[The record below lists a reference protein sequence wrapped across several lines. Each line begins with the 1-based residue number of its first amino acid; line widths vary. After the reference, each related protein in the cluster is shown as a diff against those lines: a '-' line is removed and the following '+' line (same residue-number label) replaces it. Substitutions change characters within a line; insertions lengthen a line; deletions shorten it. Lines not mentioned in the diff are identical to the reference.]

1 VEEIVERHL
10 LPEEIDLLLDG
21 EVGFGTPP
29 LKAHVRNCPT
39 CSNELEG
46 ARALVRQL
54 EHLPHVAP
62 SPLFA
67 NRVMSRVQLFVPWH
81 VALLDSVR
89 GLIPQSRALRF
100 AAAGMFA
107 TIAIA
112 LTIASVWAFSR
123 IDAVLFTADL
133 VLDRMRDA
141 AFAAIASGMSALFG
155 DAARP
160 LLAGGAMG
168 LATAALLLVATT
180 AAAATMI
187 RVAAVRARGR

>member
-1 VEEIVERHL
+1 VERHL

-29 LKAHVRNCPT
+29 LKAHVRSCAA

-54 EHLPHVAP
+54 EHLPHIAP

-67 NRVMSRVQLFVPWH
+67 NRVMTRVQLFVPWH
-81 VALLDSVR
+81 VALADSVR
-89 GLIPQSRALRF
+89 GLIPQSRALRV
-100 AAAGMFA
+100 AAAGIFA
-107 TIAIA
+107 TIAFA
-112 LTIASVWAFSR
+112 LTLVSVWAFSR
-123 IDAVLFTADL
+123 IDAVMFTADL
-133 VLDRMRDA
+133 VLDRMRSA
-141 AFAAIASGMSALFG
+141 AFGAIASGVSALFG

-160 LLAGGAMG
+160 LLAGGTLG
-168 LATAALLLVATT
+168 LAAAALLLLVTG
-180 AAAATMI
+180 AAATAMI

>member
-1 VEEIVERHL
+1 MERHL

-29 LKAHVRNCPT
+29 LKAHVRSCAV
-39 CSNELEG
+39 CSKELEG

-54 EHLPHVAP
+54 EHLPHIAP

-67 NRVMSRVQLFVPWH
+67 SRVLSRVQLFVPWH

-100 AAAGMFA
+100 AAAGLFA
-107 TIAIA
+107 TIAVV
-112 LTIASVWAFSR
+112 LTTVSVWAFSR
-123 IDAVLFTADL
+123 IDAVMFTADL
-133 VLDRMRDA
+133 VLDRMRSA
-141 AFAAIASGMSALFG
+141 AFGAIASGVSALFG

-160 LLAGGAMG
+160 LLAGGTLG
-168 LATAALLLVATT
+168 LAAAALLLLVTG
-180 AAAATMI
+180 AAATAMI

>member
-1 VEEIVERHL
+1 MERHL

-29 LKAHVRNCPT
+29 LKAHVRNCVS
-39 CSNELEG
+39 CRSELEG

-54 EHLPHVAP
+54 EHLPHIAP

-67 NRVMSRVQLFVPWH
+67 GRVLSRVQLFVPWH

-89 GLIPQSRALRF
+89 GFVPQSRALRF
-100 AAAGMFA
+100 AAAGLFA
-107 TIAIA
+107 SIAVV
-112 LTIASVWAFSR
+112 LTVISAWVFTR
-123 IDAVLFTADL
+123 IDAVMFTADL
-133 VLDRMRDA
+133 VLDRVRSA
-141 AFAAIASGMSALFG
+141 AFGAVGSAMSALFG
-155 DAARP
+155 EAARP

-168 LATAALLLVATT
+168 LAVAALLLVITG

>member
-1 VEEIVERHL
+1 MERHL

-29 LKAHVRNCPT
+29 LKAHVRSCAA
-39 CSNELEG
+39 CGRELES

-54 EHLPHVAP
+54 EHLPHIAP

-67 NRVMSRVQLFVPWH
+67 SRVLSRVQLFVPWH
-81 VALLDSVR
+81 VSLLDSVR
-89 GLIPQSRALRF
+89 GLVPQSRGLRV
-100 AAAGMFA
+100 AAAAMFVIVA
-107 TIAIA
+107 TA
-112 LTIASVWAFSR
+112 LTVMSVWVFTR
-123 IDAVLFTADL
+123 IDAVMFAADL
-133 VLDRMRDA
+133 VLERVRSA
-141 AFAAIASGMSALFG
+141 ALGALGSGMTALFG
-155 DAARP
+155 EAARP

-168 LATAALLLVATT
+168 LAMAALLLLVTG

>member
-1 VEEIVERHL
+1 MERHL

-29 LKAHVRNCPT
+29 LKAHVRSCT
-39 CSNELEG
+39 VCSKELEG

-54 EHLPHVAP
+54 EHLPHIAP

-67 NRVMSRVQLFVPWH
+67 GRVLSRVQLFVPWH

-100 AAAGMFA
+100 AAAGFFA
-107 TIAIA
+107 TIAVV
-112 LTIASVWAFSR
+112 LTTISVWAFSR
-123 IDAVLFTADL
+123 LDAVMFTADF
-133 VLDRMRDA
+133 VLDRMRTA
-141 AFAAIASGMSALFG
+141 AFGAVASGLSALFG

-160 LLAGGAMG
+160 LLANGVMG
-168 LATAALLLVATT
+168 LATAALLLVVT
-180 AAAATMI
+180 AAAAAAMI

>member
-1 VEEIVERHL
+1 MERHL

-29 LKAHVRNCPT
+29 LKAHVRSCAV
-39 CSNELEG
+39 CSNELES

-54 EHLPHVAP
+54 EHLPHIAP

-67 NRVMSRVQLFVPWH
+67 SRVLSRVQLFVPWH

-89 GLIPQSRALRF
+89 GLVPQSRALRV
-100 AAAGMFA
+100 AAAAMFA
-107 TIAIA
+107 TVAIA
-112 LTIASVWAFSR
+112 LTVMSVWVFAR
-123 IDAVLFTADL
+123 IDAVMFAADL
-133 VLDRMRDA
+133 VLERMRSA
-141 AFAAIASGMSALFG
+141 ALGAVGSGMSALFG
-155 DAARP
+155 EAARP

-168 LATAALLLVATT
+168 LAMAALLLLVTG

>member
-1 VEEIVERHL
+1 VERHL

-29 LKAHVRNCPT
+29 LKAHVRSCAA
-39 CSNELEG
+39 CAQELEG

-54 EHLPHVAP
+54 EHLPHIAP

-67 NRVMSRVQLFVPWH
+67 ARVMERVQLFVPWH
-81 VALLDSVR
+81 VALLDSFR
-89 GLIPQSRALRF
+89 AFIPQSRALRF

-107 TIAIA
+107 SIAIV
-112 LTIASVWAFSR
+112 LTVVSAWVFTR
-123 IDAVLFTADL
+123 IDAVMFTADL
-133 VLDRMRDA
+133 VLERMRSA
-141 AFAAIASGMSALFG
+141 ALEAVGTAVSALFG
-155 DAARP
+155 DAAQP
-160 LLAGGAMG
+160 LLAGGAQG
-168 LATAALLLVATT
+168 LAMAALLLLVTG

>member
-1 VEEIVERHL
+1 VERHL

-29 LKAHVRNCPT
+29 LKAHVRSCAV
-39 CSNELEG
+39 CSNELES

-54 EHLPHVAP
+54 EHLPHIAP

-67 NRVMSRVQLFVPWH
+67 SRVLSRVQLFVPWH

-89 GLIPQSRALRF
+89 GLVPQSRALRV
-100 AAAGMFA
+100 AAAAMFA
-107 TIAIA
+107 TVAIA
-112 LTIASVWAFSR
+112 LTVMSVWVFAR
-123 IDAVLFTADL
+123 IDAVMFAADL
-133 VLDRMRDA
+133 VLERMRSA
-141 AFAAIASGMSALFG
+141 ALGAVGSGMSALFG
-155 DAARP
+155 EAARP

-168 LATAALLLVATT
+168 LAMAALLLLVTG

>member
-1 VEEIVERHL
+1 MDRHL

-29 LKAHVRNCPT
+29 LKAHVRSCAA
-39 CSNELEG
+39 CSNELES

-54 EHLPHVAP
+54 EHLPHIAP

-67 NRVMSRVQLFVPWH
+67 SRVMSKVQLFVPWH

-89 GLIPQSRALRF
+89 GLIPQSRALRV

-107 TIAIA
+107 SIAIV
-112 LTIASVWAFSR
+112 LTIVSVWAFAR
-123 IDAVLFTADL
+123 IDAVMFTADL
-133 VLDRMRDA
+133 VLDRMRGA
-141 AFAAIASGMSALFG
+141 AFDALASGVSALFG

-160 LLAGGAMG
+160 LLGNGALG
-168 LATAALLLVATT
+168 LAAAALLVLVTGV
-180 AAAATMI
+180 AAGAMI

>member
-1 VEEIVERHL
+1 MERHL

-29 LKAHVRNCPT
+29 LKAHVRSCAVCT
-39 CSNELEG
+39 KELEG

-54 EHLPHVAP
+54 EHLPHIAP

-67 NRVMSRVQLFVPWH
+67 GRVLERVQLFVPWH

-89 GLIPQSRALRF
+89 GFIPQSRALRF

-107 TIAIA
+107 SIAVV
-112 LTIASVWAFSR
+112 LTVVSVWVFTR
-123 IDAVLFTADL
+123 IDAVMFTADL
-133 VLDRMRDA
+133 VLDRMRNA
-141 AFAAIASGMSALFG
+141 ALGAIGTGMSALFG
-155 DAARP
+155 EAARP
-160 LLAGGAMG
+160 LLAGGPLG
-168 LATAALLLVATT
+168 LAMAALLLIVTG

-187 RVAAVRARGR
+187 RVAAVRARAR

>member
-1 VEEIVERHL
+1 MERHL

-29 LKAHVRNCPT
+29 LKAHVRSCVS
-39 CSNELEG
+39 CRNELEG

-54 EHLPHVAP
+54 EHLPHIAP

-67 NRVMSRVQLFVPWH
+67 GRVLTRVQLFVPWH

-89 GLIPQSRALRF
+89 GFIPQSRALRF
-100 AAAGMFA
+100 AAAGLFA
-107 TIAIA
+107 SIAIV
-112 LTIASVWAFSR
+112 LTVVSAWVFTR
-123 IDAVLFTADL
+123 IDAVMFTADL
-133 VLDRMRDA
+133 VLDRVRSA
-141 AFAAIASGMSALFG
+141 AFDAVGSAMSALFG
-155 DAARP
+155 EAARP

-168 LATAALLLVATT
+168 LAVAALLLVITG

>member
-1 VEEIVERHL
+1 MERHL

-29 LKAHVRNCPT
+29 LKAHVRSCAA
-39 CSNELEG
+39 CSHELES

-54 EHLPHVAP
+54 EHLPHIAP

-67 NRVMSRVQLFVPWH
+67 SRVLSRVQLFVPWH
-81 VALLDSVR
+81 VALLDSMR
-89 GLIPQSRALRF
+89 GLVPQSRGLRV
-100 AAAGMFA
+100 AAAAMFA
-107 TIAIA
+107 IVATA
-112 LTIASVWAFSR
+112 LTVMSVWVFTR
-123 IDAVLFTADL
+123 IDAVMFAADL
-133 VLDRMRDA
+133 VLERVRSA
-141 AFAAIASGMSALFG
+141 ALGALGSGMTALFG
-155 DAARP
+155 EAARP

-168 LATAALLLVATT
+168 LAMAALLLLVTG

>member
-1 VEEIVERHL
+1 VERHL

-29 LKAHVRNCPT
+29 LKAHVRSCAA
-39 CSNELEG
+39 CSHELES
-46 ARALVRQL
+46 ARELVRQL
-54 EHLPHVAP
+54 EHLPHIAP

-67 NRVMSRVQLFVPWH
+67 SRVLSRVPLFVPWH

-89 GLIPQSRALRF
+89 GFVPQSRALRV
-100 AAAGMFA
+100 AAAAMFA
-107 TIAIA
+107 IVATA
-112 LTIASVWAFSR
+112 LTVMSVWVFTR
-123 IDAVLFTADL
+123 IDAVMFAADL
-133 VLDRMRDA
+133 VLERVRSA
-141 AFAAIASGMSALFG
+141 AFGAVGSGMSALFG
-155 DAARP
+155 EAARP

-168 LATAALLLVATT
+168 LAMAALLLLVTG

>member
-1 VEEIVERHL
+1 MERHL

-29 LKAHVRNCPT
+29 LKAHVRSCAT
-39 CSNELEG
+39 CSKELEG

-67 NRVMSRVQLFVPWH
+67 SRVLERVQLFVPWH

-89 GLIPQSRALRF
+89 GFIPQSRALRF

-107 TIAIA
+107 SIAVV
-112 LTIASVWAFSR
+112 LTVVSVWVFTR
-123 IDAVLFTADL
+123 IDAVMFTADL
-133 VLDRMRDA
+133 VVDRMRNA
-141 AFAAIASGMSALFG
+141 ALGAIGTGMSALFG
-155 DAARP
+155 EAARP
-160 LLAGGAMG
+160 LLAGGALG
-168 LATAALLLVATT
+168 LAAAALLLVVTG

-187 RVAAVRARGR
+187 RVAAVRARAR

>member
-1 VEEIVERHL
+1 VERHL

-29 LKAHVRNCPT
+29 LKAHVRSCNACAT
-39 CSNELEG
+39 ELEG

-54 EHLPHVAP
+54 EHLPHITP

-67 NRVMSRVQLFVPWH
+67 NRVMERVQLFVPWH
-81 VALLDSVR
+81 VTLLDSFRAFV
-89 GLIPQSRALRF
+89 PQSRALRV

-107 TIAIA
+107 SIAIVF
-112 LTIASVWAFSR
+112 TIISAWAFTR
-123 IDAVLFTADL
+123 IDAVMFTADL
-133 VLDRMRDA
+133 VFDRMRSA
-141 AFAAIASGMSALFG
+141 AFGALSNGMTALFG

-160 LLAGGAMG
+160 LLAGGVMG
-168 LATAALLLVATT
+168 LATAALLLVVTG

>member
-1 VEEIVERHL
+1 VERHL

-29 LKAHVRNCPT
+29 LKAHVRSCAA
-39 CSNELEG
+39 CSNELES

-54 EHLPHVAP
+54 EHLPHIAP

-67 NRVMSRVQLFVPWH
+67 SRVLSRVQLFVPWH

-89 GLIPQSRALRF
+89 GLVPQSRALRV
-100 AAAGMFA
+100 AAAAVFA
-107 TIAIA
+107 TVAIA
-112 LTIASVWAFSR
+112 LTGMSVWVFTR
-123 IDAVLFTADL
+123 IDAVMFAADL
-133 VLDRMRDA
+133 VLERMRSA
-141 AFAAIASGMSALFG
+141 ALGAVGSGMSALFG
-155 DAARP
+155 EAARP

-168 LATAALLLVATT
+168 LAMAALLLLVTG

>member
-1 VEEIVERHL
+1 VERHL

-29 LKAHVRNCPT
+29 LKAHVRSCAA

-54 EHLPHVAP
+54 EHLPHIAP

-67 NRVMSRVQLFVPWH
+67 SRVLARVQLFVPWH
-81 VALLDSVR
+81 VALLDSIR
-89 GLIPQSRALRF
+89 GVIPQSRALRF
-100 AAAGMFA
+100 AGAGIFA

-112 LTIASVWAFSR
+112 LTVVSAWVFTR
-123 IDAVLFTADL
+123 IDAVMFTADL
-133 VLDRMRDA
+133 VLERVRSA
-141 AFAAIASGMSALFG
+141 ALSAIGSGMSALFG
-155 DAARP
+155 EAARP

-168 LATAALLLVATT
+168 LALAALLLVVTG

>member
-1 VEEIVERHL
+1 VERHL

-29 LKAHVRNCPT
+29 LKAHVRSCT
-39 CSNELEG
+39 VCSKELEG

-54 EHLPHVAP
+54 EHLPHIAP

-67 NRVMSRVQLFVPWH
+67 GRVLSRVQLFVPWH
-81 VALLDSVR
+81 VALVDSVR

-100 AAAGMFA
+100 AAAGFFA
-107 TIAIA
+107 TIAVV
-112 LTIASVWAFSR
+112 LTTVSVWAFSR
-123 IDAVLFTADL
+123 LDAVMFTADF
-133 VLDRMRDA
+133 VLDRMRTA
-141 AFAAIASGMSALFG
+141 AFGAVANGLSALFG

-160 LLAGGAMG
+160 LLANGVMG
-168 LATAALLLVATT
+168 LATAALLLVVT
-180 AAAATMI
+180 AAAAAAMI

>member
-1 VEEIVERHL
+1 VERHL

-29 LKAHVRNCPT
+29 LKAHVRSCAA

-54 EHLPHVAP
+54 EHLPHIAP

-67 NRVMSRVQLFVPWH
+67 SRVLARVQLFVPWH
-81 VALLDSVR
+81 VALLDSIR
-89 GLIPQSRALRF
+89 GVIPQSRALRF

-112 LTIASVWAFSR
+112 LTVVSAWVFTR
-123 IDAVLFTADL
+123 IDAVMFTADL
-133 VLDRMRDA
+133 VLERVRSA
-141 AFAAIASGMSALFG
+141 ALGAIGSGMSALFG
-155 DAARP
+155 EAARP
-160 LLAGGAMG
+160 LLAAGVMG
-168 LATAALLLVATT
+168 LAVAALLLVVTG